1 MVPSATRRP
10 SLRHACAVRS
20 TSISTLSM
28 RKCYRNAATFSPC
41 CICNGNRRAMSRGDL
56 AHDGEAQA
64 AAGAGGAGN
73 AIEALEHALALGFG
87 NARTVV
93 LDFGQR
99 ARAPPARAHRDAS
112 APGPGFNGVVHHIGH
127 ALAPPEGIALHR
139 RPVELE

>member
-10 SLRHACAVRS
+10 SLRHESAVRS

-64 AAGAGGAGN
+64 ATGAGGAGN
-73 AIEALEHALALGFG
+73 AIEALQHALALRFG
-87 NARTVV
+87 NAPTLV
-93 LDFGQR
+93 LDFGERLR
-99 ARAPPARAHRDAS
+99 AALARAHPDTPAALRVFHCA
-112 APGPGFNGVVHHIGH
+112 VH
-127 ALAPPEGIALHR
+127 
-139 RPVELE
+139 